1 MNLKIS
7 MISDFFYFP
16 KLLHYKILSKMQ
28 SANFKFY
35 SVRKSA
41 PVFQRHKT

>member
-1 MNLKIS
+1 
-7 MISDFFYFP
+7 
-16 KLLHYKILSKMQ
+16 MQ

-41 PVFQRHKT
+41 PVFQRHKTYSRTSNFWNVSAQKPFILRKILTV